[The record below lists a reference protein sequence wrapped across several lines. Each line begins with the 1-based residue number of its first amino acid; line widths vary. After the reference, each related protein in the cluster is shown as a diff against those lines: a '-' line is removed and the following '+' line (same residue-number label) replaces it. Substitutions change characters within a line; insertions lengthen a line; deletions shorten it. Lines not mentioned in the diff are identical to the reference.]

1 MGTSKCFW
9 KPWKETNR
17 HRQIVLLPR
26 KKLNNVGKI
35 ISKALVQSDISRA
48 EFMQVINKEQN
59 SFRLKE
65 IIKGKDDEVHNIEH
79 NKWLGSGKRIGEN
92 ERQCLK
98 LYTDI

>member
-1 MGTSKCFW
+1 M
-9 KPWKETNR
+9 
-17 HRQIVLLPR
+17 
-26 KKLNNVGKI
+26 NNVGKI

-48 EFMQVINKEQN
+48 EFMQVINEEQN

-65 IIKGKDDEVHNIEH
+65 IIKAKDDDVLNIEH
-79 NKWLGSGKRIGEN
+79 NKRLGSGKRIGEN